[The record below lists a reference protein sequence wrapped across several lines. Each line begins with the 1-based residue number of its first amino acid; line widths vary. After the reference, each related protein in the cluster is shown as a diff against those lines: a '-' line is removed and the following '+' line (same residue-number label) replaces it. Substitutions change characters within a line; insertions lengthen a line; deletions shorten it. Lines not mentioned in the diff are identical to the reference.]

1 MYNYSELS
9 EKTTEQLR
17 SIAAEMGM
25 KKTES
30 ADSDNLI
37 NYILDEQAINYAST
51 ASEKRRKAE
60 AKEPKRKAEKNT
72 AKPNRLTKRPPPSRL
87 SPKNAVANPKLK
99 RLTRLS
105 NRTRLPNRPPARQ
118 ITPKL
123 LSKKRPNALARNAPL
138 RLRLRMIHSRH
149 RRLRRATTTPT
160 NATS

>member
-51 ASEKRRKAE
+51 ASEKRRKL
-60 AKEPKRKAEKNT
+60 PH
-72 AKPNRLTKRPPPSRL
+72 RPYPGGGYLR
-87 SPKNAVANPKLK
+87 
-99 RLTRLS
+99 
-105 NRTRLPNRPPARQ
+105 RLPADVQ
-118 ITPKL
+118 Q
-123 LSKKRPNALARNAPL
+123 AAAP
-138 RLRLRMIHSRH
+138 
-149 RRLRRATTTPT
+149 
-160 NATS
+160 

>member
-60 AKEPKRKAEKNT
+60 AKEPKRKAEK
-72 AKPNRLTKRPPPSRL
+72 KHGK
-87 SPKNAVANPKLK
+87 
-99 RLTRLS
+99 
-105 NRTRLPNRPPARQ
+105 NRTG
-118 ITPKL
+118 
-123 LSKKRPNALARNAPL
+123 
-138 RLRLRMIHSRH
+138 
-149 RRLRRATTTPT
+149 
-160 NATS
+160 